1 MFGKLLKHE
10 FHATGRFALPLCGM
24 MLALAVLSGLVLRF
38 WGDLPSGGFST
49 AGNAIIILYGMS
61 LFAVAVGIFV
71 ILMQRF
77 KQNFFGNEG
86 YLTRTLPVS
95 EHGLLLSKLLVAVCW
110 YIAAG
115 VLMMLSMAIAGG
127 LTGEFTWSD
136 MSDVM
141 DALRYHLLRVNA
153 GVWVYTILATLGGAL
168 FVTLLFYAISTIS
181 QNFRKHKFLYYVM
194 ILVIAVILLRLLS
207 FINLALDGMF
217 QDMMYQTNSSVGIIG
232 GADGPTAIY
241 VTGSAHWV
249 GLIELYLSDVVLYFL
264 TWAFLKFRPNL
275 E

>member
-1 MFGKLLKHE
+1 MFGKLVKHE
-10 FHATGRFALPLCGM
+10 FHATARFALPLCGM
-24 MLALAVLSGLVLRF
+24 MLALAVLAGMVLRF
-38 WGDLPSGGFST
+38 WGDLPSGAFST

-61 LFAVAVGIFV
+61 LFAVSVGIFV

-77 KQNFFGNEG
+77 KQNLFGNEG

-95 EHGLLLSKLLVAVCW
+95 VHGLLLSKLLVAVCW

-217 QDMMYQTNSSVGIIG
+217 KDMMYKTNSSVGIIG

-249 GLIELYLSDVVLYFL
+249 GLIELYLSDAVLYFL

>member
-38 WGDLPSGGFST
+38 WDAFRNDWQGMTGQ
-49 AGNAIIILYGMS
+49 AILILYGMS
-61 LFAVAVGIFV
+61 LFAVSIGIFV

-77 KQNFFGNEG
+77 KQNLFGNEG

-249 GLIELYLSDVVLYFL
+249 GLIELYLSDAVLYFL

>member
-1 MFGKLLKHE
+1 MFGKLVKHE
-10 FHATGRFALPLCGM
+10 FHATARFALPLCGM
-24 MLALAVLSGLVLRF
+24 MLALAVLAGMVLRF
-38 WGDLPSGGFST
+38 WGDLPSGAFST

-61 LFAVAVGIFV
+61 LFAVSVGIFV
-71 ILMQRF
+71 ILMQRY
-77 KQNFFGNEG
+77 KQNFFGDEG
-86 YLTRTLPVS
+86 YLTRTLPVG
-95 EHGLLLSKLLVAVCW
+95 EHALLLSKLLVALVW
-110 YIAAG
+110 LMIAG
-115 VLMMLSMAIAGG
+115 VLMTLSVFIAGG

-136 MSDVM
+136 MHDVM

-207 FINLALDGMF
+207 FINLVLDGMF
-217 QDMMYQTNSSVGIIG
+217 QDMIYQTNSSVGIIG

-249 GLIELYLSDVVLYFL
+249 GLIELYLSDAVLYFL

>member
-1 MFGKLLKHE
+1 MFGKLVKHE
-10 FHATGRFALPLCGM
+10 FHATARFALPLCGM
-24 MLALAVLSGLVLRF
+24 MLALAVLAGMVLRF
-38 WGDLPSGGFST
+38 WGDLPSGAFST

-61 LFAVAVGIFV
+61 LFAVSVGIFV

-77 KQNFFGNEG
+77 KQNLFGNEG

-95 EHGLLLSKLLVAVCW
+95 VHGLLLSKLLVAVCW

-249 GLIELYLSDVVLYFL
+249 GLIELYLSDAVLYFL